1 MSIAFGTLNIFL
13 LEALC
18 SCSKTL
24 QEQLGT
30 QMAGFDAIETD
41 LYEED
46 FPLSMTLIVL
56 RELAFSNAI
65 CM

>member
-1 MSIAFGTLNIFL
+1 MSIAVGTLNNFF

-30 QMAGFDAIETD
+30 QMAGFDAIETY

-46 FPLSMTLIVL
+46 LPLSMTLMDF